1 MEGKGEV
8 KSLHFNPKDETAL
21 TEILNRER
29 AMRLEYPAETMETH
43 LQKLSDTFGE
53 AGKPP
58 EKAEKTVTEKPK
70 PKTLEE
76 KLNAAKEKVK
86 AQDAQTNK
94 NKSRKREER
103 E

>member
-1 MEGKGEV
+1 M
-8 KSLHFNPKDETAL
+8 
-21 TEILNRER
+21 
-29 AMRLEYPAETMETH
+29 EYPAESTETH
-43 LQKLSDTFGE
+43 LQKLSDIFGN

-86 AQDAQTNK
+86 AQDAQNNNT
-94 NKSRKREER
+94 KSRKREER